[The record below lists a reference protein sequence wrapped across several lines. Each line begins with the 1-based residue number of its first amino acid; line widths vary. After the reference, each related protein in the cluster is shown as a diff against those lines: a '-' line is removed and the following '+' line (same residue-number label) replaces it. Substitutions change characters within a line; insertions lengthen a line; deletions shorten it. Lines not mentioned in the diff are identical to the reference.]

1 MRGQLE
7 WVSHEQC
14 EKKTM
19 GEWVFIVLVGAA
31 VIHIFEEYIYPG
43 GFQDALGKAIPRM
56 ALPYLTPKF
65 HLAMNGLFLL
75 LCFASLLIG
84 KSNLVLSMSV
94 ISLVFIN
101 AVLHIRGA
109 ILTKKYYPG
118 VISGALIYIPLAV
131 YAYFVFLSS
140 AQLSWIQAGLSFLMG
155 VVLMGIPI
163 IYVLIRRVG
172 KAIQQRLK
180 E

>member
-1 MRGQLE
+1 MCKRE
-7 WVSHEQC
+7 SVTRE
-14 EKKTM
+14 M
-19 GEWVFIVLVGAA
+19 GDWIFIVLFGAA
-31 VIHIFEEYIYPG
+31 VIHIFEEYVYPG
-43 GFQDALGKAIPRM
+43 GFQDVLGKAIPRM

-75 LCFASLLIG
+75 LCFASLFIG

-94 ISLVFIN
+94 ISLVFVN
-101 AVLHIRGA
+101 AVLHIRGT
-109 ILTKKYYPG
+109 IVTKRYYPG
-118 VISGALIYIPLAV
+118 VISGALIYIPLAI
-131 YAYFVFLSS
+131 YAYFVLLSS
-140 AQLSWIQAGLSFLMG
+140 AQLTWIQAGLSFLMG

-163 IYVLIRRVG
+163 IYVLMRRAG